1 MQKYVD
7 NIPIELQELKQWVGW
22 KKGAREQNGKVTKL
36 PINPHTGKLAQTNNK
51 NTWSDMITSIVAV
64 EQYGLD
70 GIGFV
75 LGDDYFGVDLDD
87 CDEDLKKEF
96 IEQMQSYTEISQSG
110 NGIHIICK
118 GKIPRS
124 ARKKGV
130 EIYQGSRYFV
140 MTANTI
146 GDYAIEDGTKRILPL
161 FDKYI
166 NDKRKPLSVVASIV
180 ENPFNESIKL
190 DDTDLLIKAQNS
202 RTGPHFSLLM
212 NGEYEA
218 FYHSQ
223 SEADLAFCNLLSFW
237 SGRDA
242 QQMDRIFRMSGLY
255 RDKWDRRTGAT
266 TYGEMTIKK
275 AIENTKSVYSKAYEN
290 ESIVQINATTGEVTL
305 KHQDHYEL
313 TDTGNAQRFVDRFS
327 DSIKYNFEN
336 NVWYIWNGKFWEKDI
351 TKKIKTFAEYIINEM
366 KKEAFLQTDEK
377 TRKDMMRNV
386 LRASQSAGK
395 EALIKESQHL
405 GDVPIVNNDFDK
417 HEFLLNTLSGVVD
430 LKTGNMLQ
438 HNKEYLMSKI
448 VPYEVDSTKLPM
460 KWLSFLDEIFLGD
473 KELIH
478 FMQKAVGY
486 TLTGSI
492 REQSMFLAFGDGSNG
507 KSVFLDIMS
516 RMMGDYGMNAQVESL
531 LERKYGSSNN
541 TSDLARLK
549 GARFTTTGENNQG
562 SKMNEGLIKQ
572 LTGGEKITARFL
584 YGTEF
589 EFYPNFK
596 IWLATNHKPIIRGND
611 SGIWRRIISIPFNYK
626 VPKEKRNKSLI
637 YDLEQEIPQIL
648 NWAIQGCLMW
658 QKEGLDLP
666 KAVEDSNKQYQNEMD
681 IITTFLEDHAEEAM
695 GEFANANELYEE
707 YIKWAKASNE
717 YMMSSTIFG
726 REMSKRYEKIRKAY
740 GMVYKNLRLKKDNP
754 TYVYIKN
761 D

>member
-1 MQKYVD
+1 MQNYVD
-7 NIPIELQELKQWVGW
+7 NIPIELQQLKQWVGW
-22 KKGAREQNGKVTKL
+22 KKGAREENGKITKL
-36 PINPHTGKLAQTNNK
+36 PINPHTGKMAQTNNK
-51 NTWSDMITSIVAV
+51 NTWGDMMTAIIAV

-87 CDEDLKKEF
+87 CDEELKKEF
-96 IEQMQSYTEISQSG
+96 IEQMQSYTELSQSG

-118 GKIPRS
+118 GTIPKS
-124 ARKKGV
+124 ARTKGV

-140 MTANTI
+140 MTANVI
-146 GDYAIEDGTKRILPL
+146 GNYDIIDGTERIKSLY
-161 FDKYI
+161 DKYI
-166 NDKRKPLSVVASIV
+166 NEKRKPSLTPTLVSS
-180 ENPFNESIKL
+180 PYNEPISL

-202 RTGPHFSLLM
+202 RNGQHFSLLM
-212 NGEYEA
+212 NGQWEA
-218 FYHSQ
+218 FYPSQ
-223 SEADLAFCNLLSFW
+223 SEADLAFATLLSFW

-242 QQMDRIFRMSGLY
+242 EQMDRIFRMSGLY
-255 RDKWDRRTGAT
+255 REKWDRRQSGS
-266 TYGEMTIKK
+266 TYGELTIQK
-275 AIENTKSVYSKAYEN
+275 AILTTKSVYSKAYEDETN
-290 ESIVQINATTGEVTL
+290 ILVNARTGEVII
-305 KHQDHYEL
+305 KNQEHYEL
-313 TDTGNAQRFVDRFS
+313 SDTGNAQRFVDRFG
-327 DSIKYNFEN
+327 DSMKFNFEN
-336 NVWYIWNGKFWEKDI
+336 RNWTIWNGRYWQGDI
-351 TKKIKTFAEYIINEM
+351 TNKIKVFAEIIINEM
-366 KKEAFLQTDEK
+366 KNEAYSHTDEK
-377 TRKDMMRNV
+377 ERKDMLRNV
-386 LRASQSAGK
+386 MRASQSAGK
-395 EALIKESQHL
+395 EALIKEAQHL
-405 GDVPIVNNDFDK
+405 GNVPIVNSDFDK
-417 HEFLLNTLSGVVD
+417 HDFLLNTLSGIVD
-430 LKTGNMLQ
+430 LKSGKVLE

-448 VPYEVDSTKLPM
+448 VPFEVDDSKPPM
-460 KWLSFLDEIFLGD
+460 KWLSFLNEIFLGD
-473 KELIH
+473 EELIH
-478 FMQKAVGY
+478 FMQKSVGY

-531 LERKYGSSNN
+531 LERKYGASSY

-562 SKMNEGLIKQ
+562 SKLNEGLIKQ

-584 YGTEF
+584 YGKEF

-648 NWAIQGCLMW
+648 AWAIQGCLMW

-666 KAVEDSNKQYQNEMD
+666 QVIQESNKQYQNEMD
-681 IITTFLEDHAEEAM
+681 IITTFLEDHAEESV

-726 REMSKRYEKIRKAY
+726 KEMSKRYEKVRKAY
-740 GMVYKNLRLKKDNP
+740 GFVYMNLRLKKDNP
-754 TYVYIKN
+754 TYVFIKN
-761 D
+761 G